1 MVMGLIGT
9 RSLTTEIPGI
19 EQLVDRGELLIKDGI
34 KAYDAL
40 QTIRGVAPGSPVP
53 QEAKDMF
60 ESKGQSMGYALLLK
74 RYVDDPRQAT
84 PEQIR
89 KAALD
94 TVPPVAPLFWSFRVM
109 VGLGMFFILLTGTFF
124 ILSTRRTLDKHRW
137 LLKLAVF
144 AIPLPWVA
152 IEAGWI
158 VAEVGRQP
166 WVIEG
171 VLPTAVAVSNLGAS
185 TLLITIAGFAAI
197 YTVLLIIEM
206 KLMLKA
212 IRKGPEEKAPAP
224 CQPPLPFRL
233 NAPKEGQTMIL
244 HEMISYE
251 TLRLIWWLLIGILL
265 VGFAITDGFDLG
277 TGILLPFVGKTDLER
292 RVVINSIG
300 PVWEGNQVWL
310 ILGGGA
316 IFAAWP
322 QLYAV
327 SFSGFYLAMFVIL
340 VALIVRPVAFK
351 FRSKREDPR
360 WRARWD
366 AALFVGGFVPALICG
381 VAIGNVLQGVPFRFS
396 PDMHIFYDG
405 SFFALLN
412 PFALLCGLVSV
423 AMLVMHGATWLQLKT
438 DGAVAERARR
448 YGSVAAIATVVLY
461 ALAGVALWLW
471 VDGYRISS
479 TVVVDGPS
487 NPMLKTAEVHVGAW
501 FLNFAAHPWTWIAP
515 ALGLLCPL
523 LAFAFQRARREVP
536 ALLASA
542 AGIAGIILGVGAAM
556 FPFIL
561 PSSIDP
567 RASLTVWDSSSS
579 HMTLF
584 IMLVVTAVFIPLI
597 VAYTTWVYKV
607 LWGKVD
613 EKAIKDDSGHAY

>member
-1 MVMGLIGT
+1 
-9 RSLTTEIPGI
+9 
-19 EQLVDRGELLIKDGI
+19 
-34 KAYDAL
+34 
-40 QTIRGVAPGSPVP
+40 
-53 QEAKDMF
+53 
-60 ESKGQSMGYALLLK
+60 
-74 RYVDDPRQAT
+74 
-84 PEQIR
+84 
-89 KAALD
+89 
-94 TVPPVAPLFWSFRVM
+94 
-109 VGLGMFFILLTGTFF
+109 
-124 ILSTRRTLDKHRW
+124 
-137 LLKLAVF
+137 
-144 AIPLPWVA
+144 
-152 IEAGWI
+152 
-158 VAEVGRQP
+158 
-166 WVIEG
+166 
-171 VLPTAVAVSNLGAS
+171 
-185 TLLITIAGFAAI
+185 
-197 YTVLLIIEM
+197 
-206 KLMLKA
+206 
-212 IRKGPEEKAPAP
+212 
-224 CQPPLPFRL
+224 
-233 NAPKEGQTMIL
+233 MIL

-277 TGILLPFVGKTDLER
+277 TGILLPFAGKTDLER
-292 RVVINSIG
+292 RVIINSIG

-366 AALFVGGFVPALICG
+366 VALFVGGFVPALICG

-396 PDMHIFYDG
+396 SDMHIFYDG

-423 AMLVMHGATWLQLKT
+423 AMLVMHGATWLQVKT
-438 DGAVAERARR
+438 DGAVAERSRR

-471 VDGYRISS
+471 VDGYRVTSA
-479 TVVVDGPS
+479 VVVDGPS

-515 ALGLLCPL
+515 AVGLLGPL
-523 LAFAFQRARREVP
+523 LAFALLRARREVP
-536 ALLASA
+536 ALVASA
-542 AGIAGIILGVGAAM
+542 ASITGIILSVGAAM

-584 IMLVVTAVFIPLI
+584 IMLIVTAVFIPLI

-613 EKAIKDDSGHAY
+613 GKAIADESGHAY